1 MAGLVL
7 AQLVISQPS
16 IAEDKVELRP
26 APEQAPA
33 VVQPAAKPA
42 ANKKGHPILSRVGYP
57 LAHPAR
63 ALAKAS
69 FPVRHPVAAT
79 ARAFDRFCA
88 VGKWSEKKGL
98 TAALTLCGAIG
109 NVATPA
115 VVGVFR

>member
-1 MAGLVL
+1 MAGLML
-7 AQLVISQPS
+7 AQLMISQPS

-26 APEQAPA
+26 VPEQAPA
-33 VVQPAAKPA
+33 VVQPAAKPI
-42 ANKKGHPILSRVGYP
+42 ANKRNHPILSRIGYP
-57 LAHPAR
+57 VAHPAR
-63 ALAKAS
+63 AIAKAS
-69 FPVRHPVAAT
+69 FPIRHPVAAS